1 MCHLNQD
8 IEWGWKAA
16 PSLIKYAYNIVFCDG
31 SGIPQLSII
40 ELEPS
45 LFGFLM
51 GHVMS
56 PA

>member
-31 SGIPQLSII
+31 FGIPQLSII